1 MKSILTVLFLSFFCF
16 LLNAQT
22 TDELSNTHSLQGIWQ
37 LYSPTG
43 NFLITNQETGTTE
56 VDETKLRPN
65 NFYKIYSDKNELKAL
80 FISPVLS
87 LITISGTYEV
97 ISPNQYV
104 EHVDYHSN
112 PDFANRD
119 VTLDYSFISDDYLQ
133 LSYKTEMGMVAREV
147 WKRLKQGSP
156 NVELNKLGEAGTIK

>member
-22 TDELSNTHSLQGIWQ
+22 MDELSNTPSLQGVWQ
-37 LYSPTG
+37 LYNPTG
-43 NFLITNQETGTTE
+43 NFLITSPETGTAE
-56 VDETKLRPN
+56 LDETKLRPT

-112 PDFANRD
+112 PNFANRD
-119 VTLDYSFISDDYLQ
+119 VTLD
-133 LSYKTEMGMVAREV
+133 
-147 WKRLKQGSP
+147 
-156 NVELNKLGEAGTIK
+156 

>member
-1 MKSILTVLFLSFFCF
+1 MKSTLTVVFLSFFCF

-22 TDELSNTHSLQGIWQ
+22 MDKLGNTPSLQGVWQ

-56 VDETKLRPN
+56 LDETKLRPN
-65 NFYKIYSDKNELKAL
+65 NFYKIYSDTNELKAL
-80 FISPVLS
+80 FISPALS

-112 PDFANRD
+112 PNFANKD
-119 VTLDYSFISDDYLQ
+119 VTLGFSFITDDYLL
-133 LSYKTEMGMVAREV
+133 LSYKTEMGMTAREV

-156 NVELNKLGEAGTIK
+156 NVELNKLKGTDAIK